1 MNIYENPLY
10 ATNANNQSL
19 SAVKLPKLH
28 VRTLKKFIPRHYG
41 NNQTLTF
48 LQQKKHWIFH
58 FISNFKSETKTI
70 DMNSYSSTP
79 SIIQRQIVI
88 EKAQLNM
95 TYQFRHILYSS
106 LHFQTHNL
114 EFNIALLVHLFCIVL
129 RLLHKLENYPSKYKI
144 RINRINNTK
153 YYQELISTS
162 PLETQTNGMIM
173 SKLPVAIRL
182 SPGAR
187 IPPGGRM

>member
-1 MNIYENPLY
+1 
-10 ATNANNQSL
+10 
-19 SAVKLPKLH
+19 
-28 VRTLKKFIPRHYG
+28 
-41 NNQTLTF
+41 
-48 LQQKKHWIFH
+48 
-58 FISNFKSETKTI
+58 
-70 DMNSYSSTP
+70 
-79 SIIQRQIVI
+79 
-88 EKAQLNM
+88 M

-129 RLLHKLENYPSKYKI
+129 RLLHKLENYKI

-162 PLETQTNGMIM
+162 PLETQKNGMIM